1 MSAQEVEIEASEI
14 LKGLTAVVLAPI
26 IFPTAATLSHPLTQA
41 VLKESII
48 LAEKVQEKT
57 AQIEETIADLVAE
70 AKAELVA
77 RRETEMS
84 STNRGVTRN
93 NSEASEYIINV
104 VTEINKQVKEMTNG
118 VADLRLLL
126 PLGLSAIALR
136 QLLTKGLQI
145 EEIPWYV
152 LAWYAFDSFTKLNE
166 TPTLRSPE

>member
-1 MSAQEVEIEASEI
+1 MSSQDLEIEATEVI
-14 LKGLTAVVLAPI
+14 KGLTAVVLAPI
-26 IFPTAATLSHPLTQA
+26 IFPAATIVSHPLTQS

-57 AQIEETIADLVAE
+57 AQIEEILADLVAE
-70 AKAELVA
+70 ARAELVT
-77 RRETEMS
+77 RREAGTS
-84 STNRGVTRN
+84 SENSAFRQN
-93 NSEASEYIINV
+93 NSGASEYIIDV
-104 VTEINKQVKEMTNG
+104 FTEFNAQVKEMTNG

-166 TPTLRSPE
+166 TPTPRSLE

>member
-1 MSAQEVEIEASEI
+1 MSSQDLEIEATEVI
-14 LKGLTAVVLAPI
+14 KGLTAVILAPM
-26 IFPTAATLSHPLTQA
+26 IFPAATLVSHPLTQS

-57 AQIEETIADLVAE
+57 AQIEEILDDLVAE
-70 AKAELVA
+70 ARAELVT
-77 RRETEMS
+77 RREAGTS
-84 STNRGVTRN
+84 SE
-93 NSEASEYIINV
+93 NSAFKQNKSGASEYIIDV
-104 VTEINKQVKEMTNG
+104 FTEFNAQVKEMTNG

-166 TPTLRSPE
+166 TPTPRSLE